1 MGTGRPTKR
10 TKERETLVI
19 KAAAQGLSN
28 RAAANLA
35 GIGEATLRR
44 WMDADPTFGARIAQ
58 ARTNLEQKLARL
70 IEAAAEQG
78 DWRAAEAFLKRRYR
92 EDWTDSIQAEVSG
105 PSGGP
110 IVVQVDADA
119 TPDQVARA
127 VAEALARANSSD
139 NA

>member
-35 GIGEATLRR
+35 GIGESTLRG
-44 WMDADPTFGARIAQ
+44 WMDADPTLRARIAQ

-92 EDWTDSIQAEVSG
+92 EDWADSIQAEVSG

>member
-1 MGTGRPTKR
+1 
-10 TKERETLVI
+10 LVI

-58 ARTNLEQKLARL
+58 ARTHLEQKLARL

-92 EDWTDSIQAEVSG
+92 EDWADSIQAEVSG